1 MNKID
6 QFQSDEFGKFLLES
20 QMVRSGKEKFI
31 VHWVRKF
38 FEYRINLPNM
48 SWTEQVPLFIKEMN
62 ESATYQDWQV
72 RQADQAVRLYFSNFL
87 NSQSPSSLQGQGSSS
102 AQPVSQQ
109 AALQTF
115 RENLRLR
122 NYATRTEQTYVEW
135 ARRYFFYCQS
145 RSPASDKD
153 LAFPPD
159 LVRDYLA
166 HLAVQRN
173 ISASTQN
180 LAFNSL
186 LQFYRLVFNQDIG
199 ELRDAVRAK
208 ASQRLPVVFSV
219 DETARLLQ
227 NTEGT
232 VGLMLKI
239 IYGGGLRVNECC
251 RLRIK
256 DIDFGQQLVFIRDGK
271 GGKDRTT
278 LLPRSLHGQLQAHI
292 SRVFALHDQD
302 LADGFGSVWL
312 PKALARKFPGASVE
326 KAWQYLFPSAVRSL
340 DPESSLVR
348 RYHVSDSALQ
358 RAVKEA
364 MRKAEIHKHASVH
377 TLRHSFAT
385 HLLLNGVDLRQ
396 IQEYLGHSKV
406 ETTMIY
412 THVIKDMRNPVA
424 SPFDLLPN
432 KGTMTPRK
440 ALPPGER

>member
-1 MNKID
+1 MNNIHE
-6 QFQSDEFGKFLLES
+6 FQSTDFGKFLLES
-20 QMVRSGKEKFI
+20 RLAGGGKEKFL

-38 FEYRINLPNM
+38 FEYRIKLPNM
-48 SWTEQVPLFIKEMN
+48 SWAEQVPLFIKELN
-62 ESATYQDWQV
+62 ESGTYQDWQV

-87 NSQSPSSLQGQGSSS
+87 MTQSQSCLQKQDSSTP
-102 AQPVSQQ
+102 QPFTQQ
-109 AALQTF
+109 SALQNF
-115 RENLRLR
+115 REGLRLR
-122 NYATRTEQTYVEW
+122 NYAARTEQTYMDWV
-135 ARRYFFYCQS
+135 RRYFSYCQTRTNS
-145 RSPASDKD
+145 SDKD
-153 LAFPPD
+153 RAWSPD

-166 HLAVQRN
+166 HLAVKRN

-186 LQFYRLVFNQDIG
+186 LQFYRLVFNK
-199 ELRDAVRAK
+199 ELGDLRGAVRAK
-208 ASQRLPVVFSV
+208 TSQRLPVVLSV
-219 DETARLLQ
+219 EETGRLLR

-232 VGLMLKI
+232 IGLMLKV

-256 DIDFGQQLVFIRDGK
+256 DIDFDQQLVFVRDGK

-278 LLPRSLHGQLQAHI
+278 LLPNSIHDQLQAHI
-292 SRVFALHDQD
+292 SRVFTLHDRD

-312 PKALARKFPGASVE
+312 PNALARKYPGASVE
-326 KAWQYLFPSAVRSL
+326 KAWQYLFPSATRSI
-340 DPESSLVR
+340 DPESNLVR

-358 RAVKEA
+358 KAVKA
-364 MRKAEIHKHASVH
+364 ALPKAGIYKHASVH

-424 SPFDLLPN
+424 SPFDLLPDEVT
-432 KGTMTPRK
+432 K
-440 ALPPGER
+440 